1 MPTIQQASRSE
12 HYQKYTQKH
21 NTQAS
26 HEQRSDP
33 DGGFTDFN
41 NLFIK
46 CFRCNARQTLFKKKK
61 SQATLS
67 GCSPRTTAGPRAVH
81 ALSHTRT
88 PWNKTHTFSTHENT
102 MAFWWLVTQ
111 GVLQILK
118 SLTSLYLHIK
128 STYLKTKQKPG
139 VGEQRSWWWI
149 KDSLSHKT

>member
-21 NTQAS
+21 NTQAL

-61 SQATLS
+61 ISSNPLWLF
-67 GCSPRTTAGPRAVH
+67 TTNH
-81 ALSHTRT
+81 C
-88 PWNKTHTFSTHENT
+88 W
-102 MAFWWLVTQ
+102 TQ
-111 GVLQILK
+111 SCAC
-118 SLTSLYLHIK
+118 SLTHKDTMKQNAHFQYAWEHNGLLVIGHAGRLANTQIINFPIFTHK
-128 STYLKTKQKPG
+128 IHLFENKAKTRSRRTKELM
-139 VGEQRSWWWI
+139 VNQR
-149 KDSLSHKT
+149 LP